1 MLALPVKL
9 HHIGV
14 AATAL
19 GECRA
24 RGRPTATNLAG
35 EQALMARRQSKRSSA
50 TAPEALRAKL
60 LDLMERNDTAETLN
74 DNVVTPFVSA
84 LEAVCSA
91 RGYSLNIYGDCS
103 NLVITTEE
111 DAEAI
116 YAMVETYL
124 DEKAE
129 ADGETR

>member
-1 MLALPVKL
+1 M
-9 HHIGV
+9 
-14 AATAL
+14 
-19 GECRA
+19 
-24 RGRPTATNLAG
+24 
-35 EQALMARRQSKRSSA
+35 
-50 TAPEALRAKL
+50 LRAEL
-60 LDLMERNDTAETLN
+60 LESMERHDTAETLN
-74 DNVVTPFVSA
+74 DNVIAPFVSA

-91 RGYSLNIYGDCS
+91 RSYSLNIYGDCS

-129 ADGETR
+129 EETEGGDRQ

>member
-1 MLALPVKL
+1 MSQRKPRRAATRKPESLRAELLALM
-9 HHIGV
+9 
-14 AATAL
+14 
-19 GECRA
+19 
-24 RGRPTATNLAG
+24 
-35 EQALMARRQSKRSSA
+35 EQ
-50 TAPEALRAKL
+50 
-60 LDLMERNDTAETLN
+60 NDTAEGLN
-74 DNVVTPFVSA
+74 DNVITPFVSA
-84 LEAVCSA
+84 LEEVCSA

-129 ADGETR
+129 AEGGDGA

>member
-1 MLALPVKL
+1 MSQRKPK
-9 HHIGV
+9 GS
-14 AATAL
+14 TAKRPETL
-19 GECRA
+19 RA
-24 RGRPTATNLAG
+24 ELI
-35 EQALMARRQSKRSSA
+35 ALMEQ
-50 TAPEALRAKL
+50 
-60 LDLMERNDTAETLN
+60 NDTAETLN
-74 DNVVTPFVSA
+74 DNVITPFVSA
-84 LEAVCSA
+84 LEEICSA